1 MNGKIRKVIR
11 EIENVELK
19 ILEWQEKLKQLNAE
33 KVELENLEIVAMF
46 RGYKVS
52 SYEIE
57 NVMNS
62 FKAYHEN
69 ETGDMPII
77 MPKTNLVT
85 KMEDNLNEDN

>member
-57 NVMNS
+57 NVMKS

-77 MPKTNLVT
+77 MTKTNLVT